1 LAGFEKG
8 RIHAVFTDNSSLIFQ
23 DNNSIFF
30 TKIQKITFV
39 FKACITY
46 FFANGEKIRF
56 YLDHIQTRDGIK
68 EKVAMVLR
76 MNNQYNENFMMNQEE
91 LYEDLE
97 RIQTL
102 NKLNH
107 CTWPVKESSIEKSIK
122 YKEDGA
128 IEFRA
133 ADNIATLRLLDN
145 GVIFEVEYLQ
155 VLKKKK
161 PMWVNKATFE
171 DPLESKGTSTKDLIK
186 ELSSKRKSESK
197 ENKNVLKL
205 AYEYVRVKKIFNIFD
220 FPARWA
226 YPLFIAFLR
235 FEENCEKRGWSVK
248 FQPNYPEPFLLFI
261 QNYLDRNLED
271 TEAHNTELSQIGLLH
286 ISSDTLI
293 NELPNTEFSGVDSE
307 QNSKVVSRNDVW
319 LKDNVNPTAEFYL
332 NEVRLSHQVSSEFT
346 VWTTPNDE
354 VLIWVRA
361 DGSLITSSNDANY
374 FTHFYKNIKVTID
387 QYEQGYEEHEFKF
400 SKDTVALVT
409 RSKKNSSSYNLHE
422 IVLDSVRIVKKC
434 KLSKTDEGIKE
445 IVRVDEDNKARELY
459 RTMPFELID
468 QKKDENASYEAFKN
482 RSVKVVFRDRTV
494 VRINFAEE
502 FANIL
507 SKYGEQVRVRT
518 DNPKEYQDYVD
529 LALQYYDDVFTDP
542 HTKLQKLQDTMYRNE
557 MIQFELEKN
566 QRLLHLMSGTKP
578 AEDFMGIHYGTGGIE
593 QYNFYNTTGVGAGT
607 GDKFGTASKMN
618 TGRYSVYNQENEYD
632 GGNRQHHQTGGADN
646 FNMDDMSRKIQE
658 QMEANEKLLNQI
670 KNYF

>member
-1 LAGFEKG
+1 
-8 RIHAVFTDNSSLIFQ
+8 
-23 DNNSIFF
+23 
-30 TKIQKITFV
+30 
-39 FKACITY
+39 
-46 FFANGEKIRF
+46 
-56 YLDHIQTRDGIK
+56 
-68 EKVAMVLR
+68 MVLR
-76 MNNQYNENFMMNQEE
+76 MNNQFNENFMMNQEE

-97 RIQTL
+97 KIQTL

-122 YKEDGA
+122 YKDDGA

-133 ADNIATLRLLDN
+133 ADNIATLRLLHN

-205 AYEYVRVKKIFNIFD
+205 AYEYVKVKKIFNIFD

-226 YPLFIAFLR
+226 YPLFIAFLC

-248 FQPNYPEPFLLFI
+248 FQPNYPEPFIPFL

-293 NELPNTEFSGVDSE
+293 NELPNTEFSAVDSE
-307 QNSKVVSRNDVW
+307 QSSRVVSRNDVW
-319 LKDNVNPTAEFYL
+319 LKDNVNPTADFYL
-332 NEVRLSHQVSSEFT
+332 NDVRLSHQASSEFI

-361 DGSLITSSNDANY
+361 DGSLITSSNDGNY

-387 QYEQGYEEHEFKF
+387 QYEQGYEEYEFKF

-409 RSKKNSSSYNLHE
+409 RSKKDSSSYNLQE

-434 KLSKTDEGIKE
+434 KLSRTDEGIKE
-445 IVRVDEDNKARELY
+445 IARVDEDNKARELY

-529 LALQYYDDVFTDP
+529 MALEYYDDVFTDP

-557 MIQFELEKN
+557 MIQYELEKN
-566 QRLLHLMSGTKP
+566 QRLLQLMSGTRP
-578 AEDFMGIHYGTGGIE
+578 AEDFMGTYGTGTG
-593 QYNFYNTTGVGAGT
+593 QYNFYNTTGAGV

-618 TGRYSVYNQENEYD
+618 AGRYSVYDQENEYN
-632 GGNRQHHQTGGADN
+632 GGNNQYQGGQEDN

-658 QMEANEKLLNQI
+658 QMQANEKLLSQI